1 LLLET
6 GGQLESTEA
15 SGGSWKDLTRV
26 GGVDPELWTQI
37 LLGNRTEV
45 ASVLVGYVAR
55 LGELQS
61 MIERSDKKGIEKWLK
76 EMAKLKGKQK

>member
-1 LLLET
+1 
-6 GGQLESTEA
+6 
-15 SGGSWKDLTRV
+15 
-26 GGVDPELWTQI
+26 
-37 LLGNRTEV
+37 LG
-45 ASVLVGYVAR
+45 GYVAR